1 MNNLIQF
8 VYPAVFVKGEGQV
21 CVSFPD
27 LGIVTDGES
36 YEEAFLFAKDYLRVY
51 CEYAIKCG
59 LEISEPS
66 LFETIDETNFLDKVM
81 LIDAMVLSQE
91 KDKKK

>member
-1 MNNLIQF
+1 MSSLIQF
-8 VYPAVFVKGEGQV
+8 VYPAIFVKGEGQV

-27 LGIVTDGES
+27 LGIVTEGES

-66 LFETIDETNFLDKVM
+66 LFETVDEINLPDKVM
-81 LIDAMVLSQE
+81 LIDAMILSQE
-91 KDKKK
+91 KNKEK